1 VPEPGLTVTLG
12 WAKDAVSC
20 ANAPEQVAII
30 TRAASVFFMF
40 RGRGGAC
47 RGGGYKLGISA
58 AAARSISDQRG
69 AHDRHHCGFG
79 VTFYPRLEPI
89 PINFRFDFTFQT
101 PEAGPS
107 ADFIFSAAATGVPIG
122 NPVLVWG
129 RCVASVSKRR
139 SGRLGRCL
147 GGRSE
152 RRSALSRAAP
162 AVMMDM
168 TAVAREMNRC
178 FFIRCTE
185 RLS

>member
-1 VPEPGLTVTLG
+1 MRCPAQTHPNRSQSLRGPQ
-12 WAKDAVSC
+12 VSSSC
-20 ANAPEQVAII
+20 FV
-30 TRAASVFFMF
+30 V
-40 RGRGGAC
+40 GRGGAC

-147 GGRSE
+147 GGRVSGGV
-152 RRSALSRAAP
+152 RSAAAP